1 MMFLLLGICIL
12 ALAGG
17 LWHLAARP
25 KGRGYGSQALWRL
38 ACLMGAVRIGAL
50 WLGAAGLS
58 DPGWPQVFGYFLL
71 MLTLPEVY
79 VARSV
84 RANLREWVLVGTGLL
99 AVTSFAWAAVLIWVA
114 DRLRPRK
121 GAPSSEQ

>member
-1 MMFLLLGICIL
+1 MVFLLLGICIL

-25 KGRGYGSQALWRL
+25 KGGRYGLQALWRL
-38 ACLMGAVRIGAL
+38 ACLIGAVRIGAL
-50 WLGAAGLS
+50 WLGAAALS

-71 MLTLPEVY
+71 MLTLPEIY

-84 RANLREWVLVGTGLL
+84 RANPREWVLVGTVLL
-99 AVTSFAWAAVLIWVA
+99 AATSFAWAAVLIWVA